1 MITLKRHLMGG
12 YGIADINGNPLGSI
26 RQKLFS
32 QRFTIV
38 DPQGAA
44 LGYTDMD
51 VHRPVDADHTVF
63 ENTAYVLVSA
73 QGGGRRATGRP
84 AYNESV
90 DVTQLHTYLVKPPL
104 ADRMTLCLD
113 GAADKLLLHIQMNG
127 SATLSKEDQAVC
139 GTVKHLG
146 GGGFSVDLKR
156 CEDTL
161 LLCGIFLF
169 IRYLLK
175 ENEPILV

>member
-1 MITLKRHLMGG
+1 MITLNRHWTGG
-12 YGIADINGNPLGSI
+12 YRIAYPNGNPLGSI
-26 RQKLFS
+26 RQKPFS
-32 QRFTIV
+32 QRFTIM

-44 LGYTDMD
+44 VGYTDMD
-51 VHRPVDADHTVF
+51 VHGPIDVGHTVF

-73 QGGGRRATGRP
+73 QGGGRLATGRP

-104 ADRMTLCLD
+104 ADRIALCLD
-113 GAADKLLLHIQMNG
+113 GTADKLLLRVQMNG
-127 SATLSKEDQAVC
+127 SATLSMEDGSVC
-139 GTVKHLG
+139 GTVKRLEK
-146 GGGFSVDLKR
+146 GGFSVDLKQ

-169 IRYLLK
+169 TRYLLK
-175 ENEPILV
+175 ENESILI